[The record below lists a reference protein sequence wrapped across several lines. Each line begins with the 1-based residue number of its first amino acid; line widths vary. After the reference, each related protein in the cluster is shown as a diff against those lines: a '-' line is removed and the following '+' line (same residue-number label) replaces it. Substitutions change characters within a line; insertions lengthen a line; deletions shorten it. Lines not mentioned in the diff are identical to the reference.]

1 MFIILG
7 LLIGFVAA
15 IPLGPVNIFVIS
27 QAIKRGFFHGFLAGL
42 TAGFLDFAFCI
53 VAVMGIFHVAISY
66 KFLLPGMKVLAALLL
81 IAISLRLIK
90 QARHFLEVKPRL
102 QMNSYSTSH
111 KPVLGVILLYVSNPT
126 IYAFWIGIAGSASA
140 HHWVANIGWRPIVFA
155 LSCGLG
161 AAIWYFS
168 LVRYLSRHHG
178 RLQPKTFE
186 FIVWILAIFLLTFAA
201 FTLASIFFNI
211 KTITI

>member
-7 LLIGFVAA
+7 LVIGFVAA

-27 QAIKRGFFHGFLAGL
+27 QSIKRGFFHGFLAGL
-42 TAGFLDFAFCI
+42 TAGLLDFVFCI
-53 VAVMGIFHVAISY
+53 IAVMGIFHITISF

-81 IAISLRLIK
+81 IVISLRLVK
-90 QARHFLEVKPRL
+90 QAKHFLESRSRL
-102 QMNSYSTSH
+102 QMESSSTSH
-111 KPVLGVILLYVSNPT
+111 RPIAGVLLLYVSNPT
-126 IYAFWIGIAGSASA
+126 IYAFWISIAGSASA
-140 HHWVANIGWRPIVFA
+140 HHWVANIGWRPVVFA

-161 AAIWYFS
+161 AVIWYFL
-168 LVRYLSRHHG
+168 LVRYISKHHG

-186 FIVWILAIFLLTFAA
+186 FIVWILAIFLLAFAA

-211 KTITI
+211 KVMTI